1 VALQTR
7 PVLQQSRSLFHM
19 EAKKLVV
26 AYCRVSTLEQTKNG
40 LGLEIQVRDATLFAQ
55 NQGIFID
62 RFYRDEGE
70 SGILEDRPQLKH
82 LLREC
87 RSRRVAAVIIPS
99 LDRLSRDV
107 RVAENLFWRFQRYG
121 VRVLIA
127 DMPTYN
133 GQDRRDV
140 LIRQI
145 REAIAED
152 NRKEII
158 ERLLKGRQE
167 RVRRGNFSG
176 GNPPYGYRTENKGL
190 IPDSGEAAI
199 VQEIVRLDACGMSV
213 TGITD
218 ELNTK
223 DNKRRNGKPWTTRQ
237 VRTILSR
244 SELYERG
251 KVHYGKV
258 EGQNDSFILIRTNDA

>member
-82 LLREC
+82 LL
-87 RSRRVAAVIIPS
+87 
-99 LDRLSRDV
+99 
-107 RVAENLFWRFQRYG
+107 RFQRYG